1 MRIGNKNP
9 IYIEHNFTT
18 FQKYFRYH
26 LGTHKNINCLIL
38 IDAFINDN
46 YLDEVK
52 SIINNSNF
60 KYIEII
66 YYNSDE
72 NIKTIFEI
80 IKIWD
85 ILDKNNFN
93 RDDLVICVGGGT
105 ISDLGGFAA
114 STFKRGL
121 KVINIP
127 TTLLSAVD
135 AGIGGKNGIN
145 FNNNKN
151 EIGTYYFPLFTF
163 IYPEFLNTLSEI
175 DILSG
180 YGEIIKYGLLINKES
195 VNEIIKSDPR
205 QVSSTQIIRKSIQ
218 YKHHI
223 INIDPLEK
231 NRRKILNL
239 GHTFGHAFESYR
251 LSQNVQTPH
260 GICVAWGLQYSL
272 KFSEKVLNF
281 SPYWSQKVI
290 DWLQK
295 WYDKPLVID
304 FDELL
309 TFLIHDKKNLD
320 EKISFVLLY
329 EIGKPK
335 IHKFTIEE
343 IKQLYSSIF
352 F

>member
-1 MRIGNKNP
+1 MRIGNNNP
-9 IYIEHNFTT
+9 IYIEHDFTT
-18 FQKYFRYH
+18 FKKYFRYH
-26 LGTHKNINCLIL
+26 IGTHKNINCLIL

-60 KYIEII
+60 KHIEII

-72 NIKTIFEI
+72 NIKNIYEI
-80 IKIWD
+80 INIWN

-93 RDDLVICVGGGT
+93 RNDVIICIGGGT

-114 STFKRGL
+114 ATFKRGL
-121 KVINIP
+121 NVINIP
-127 TTLLSAVD
+127 TTLLSMVD

-151 EIGTYYFPLFTF
+151 EIGTYYYPLFTF
-163 IYPEFLNTLSEI
+163 IYPEFLNTLTEI

-180 YGEIIKYGLLINKES
+180 YGEIIKYGLLLNKETI
-195 VNEIIKSDPR
+195 NEILKSDPCKIPN
-205 QVSSTQIIRKSIQ
+205 TQIIRKSVQ

-223 INIDPLEK
+223 IKIDPLEK

-239 GHTFGHAFESYR
+239 GHTLGHAFESYK
-251 LSQNVQTPH
+251 LSQNAPTPH

-272 KFSEKVLNF
+272 KYSEKVLNF

-290 DWLQK
+290 DWLQI
-295 WYDKPLVID
+295 WYGKPPVIA

-309 TFLIHDKKNLD
+309 IFLVQDKKNLD
-320 EKISFVLLY
+320 EKINFILLY

-343 IKQLYSSIF
+343 LKQLYSSIIF
-352 F
+352 

>member
-26 LGTHKNINCLIL
+26 LGTHKNINCLVL
-38 IDAFINDN
+38 VDSFINDN

-60 KYIEII
+60 KYLEII

-80 IKIWD
+80 IKIWN

-93 RDDLVICVGGGT
+93 RDDLVICIGGGT

-114 STFKRGL
+114 ATFKRGL

-127 TTLLSAVD
+127 TTLLSMVD

-163 IYPEFLNTLSEI
+163 IYPKFLNTLSEI

-180 YGEIIKYGLLINKES
+180 YGEIIKYGLLMNKES

-251 LSQNVQTPH
+251 LSQNIPTPH

-272 KFSEKVLNF
+272 KFSKKVLNF

-290 DWLQK
+290 DWLQT
-295 WYDKPLVID
+295 WYGKPPVID
-304 FDELL
+304 FDKLF
-309 TFLIHDKKNLD
+309 TFLIRDKKILD
-320 EKISFVLLY
+320 EKISFVLMY

-335 IHKFTIEE
+335 IHKFTIED
-343 IKQLYSSIF
+343 IKQLYSSIVF
-352 F
+352 

>member
-9 IYIEHNFTT
+9 IYIEQDFST
-18 FQKYFRYH
+18 FQKYLRYH
-26 LGTHKNINCLIL
+26 LGTHRDINCLIL
-38 IDAFINDN
+38 MDALVND
-46 YLDEVK
+46 
-52 SIINNSNF
+52 
-60 KYIEII
+60 KYIEEINLI
-66 YYNSDE
+66 TKYSHFKHLENISYKADE
-72 NIKTIFEI
+72 NIKTIYEI
-80 IKIWD
+80 INIWD

-93 RDDLVICVGGGT
+93 RNDLIICIGGGT

-114 STFKRGL
+114 ATFKRGMHF
-121 KVINIP
+121 INLP
-127 TTLLSAVD
+127 TTLLSMVD

-151 EIGTYYFPLFTF
+151 EIGTYYLPLFSF
-163 IYPEFLNTLSEI
+163 IYTDFLNTLSEI

-180 YGEIIKYGLLINKES
+180 YGELMKYGLLINKES
-195 VNEIIKSDPR
+195 VNEVINSNPLKVPQIRLIK
-205 QVSSTQIIRKSIQ
+205 KSIQ

-239 GHTFGHAFESYR
+239 GHTLGHALESYQ
-251 LSQNVQTPH
+251 LSQNLPTPH

-272 KFSEKVLNF
+272 KFSETVLNF
-281 SPYWSQKVI
+281 SPYWSHKVI

-295 WYDKPLVID
+295 WYGKPPVID

-309 TFLIHDKKNLD
+309 NYLIHDKKNLD
-320 EKISFVLLY
+320 EKISFILLY

-335 IHKFTIEE
+335 IHKFAIEE
-343 IKQLYSSIF
+343 MRMLYNSIVL
-352 F
+352 